1 MTLYE
6 LLFREWKDIQL
17 LNDIVEKGFPLEI
30 FKHYIKHKYNQLT
43 KELQEENK
51 KHIDNQSK

>member
-17 LNDIVEKGFPLEI
+17 LNDIVEKVF
-30 FKHYIKHKYNQLT
+30 
-43 KELQEENK
+43 
-51 KHIDNQSK
+51 QSRFLSTI

>member
-17 LNDIVEKGFPLEI
+17 LNDIVEKGFPVEI
-30 FKHYIKHKYNQLT
+30 YKHYIKYKLNQLT

-51 KHIDNQSK
+51 KSIDTRNK